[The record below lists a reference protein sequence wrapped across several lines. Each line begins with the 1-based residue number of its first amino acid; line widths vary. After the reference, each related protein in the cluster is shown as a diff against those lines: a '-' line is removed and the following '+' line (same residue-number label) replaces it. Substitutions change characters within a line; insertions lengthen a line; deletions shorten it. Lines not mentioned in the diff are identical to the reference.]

1 MHLQKSL
8 FKVGLVSF
16 NEIVRARRS
25 RRNHSNKT
33 KLTVCLIEDYRG
45 YSIACALINSRQS
58 KGTLHSRKQRVQSH
72 NNHIWIIFDKLLP
85 SAGII
90 LSIAACIVLMPPLII
105 YCTLDPES
113 QDKLMNYLQP
123 GWYYTRA

>member
-1 MHLQKSL
+1 MHLQNSL
-8 FKVGLVSF
+8 FKVGHVSF

-33 KLTVCLIEDYRG
+33 KLTVGLIEDYRG
-45 YSIACALINSRQS
+45 YSIACALIKSPQS
-58 KGTLHSRKQRVQSH
+58 KGTLHSRKQRVQSR
-72 NNHIWIIFDKLLP
+72 NNHIWIIFDE
-85 SAGII
+85 
-90 LSIAACIVLMPPLII
+90 LMPI
-105 YCTLDPES
+105 YCTLDPEL